1 MPDQS
6 YGRKFYQQIQLATKV
21 TRLESLRLFFMRL
34 FEGKGLFGNAKK
46 IEDLKA
52 KITKEIKN
60 IDKNVLKSTFLN
72 FQKRCNLIIKL
83 NGGHVENK

>member
-1 MPDQS
+1 MADRS

-34 FEGKGLFGNAKK
+34 FEGKGLFTNPKNN
-46 IEDLKA
+46 LKA
-52 KITKEIKN
+52 NIAKELTKHWQKYFKI
-60 IDKNVLKSTFLN
+60 N
-72 FQKRCNLIIKL
+72 FFKFSKKL

>member
-1 MPDQS
+1 MADRS

-21 TRLESLRLFFMRL
+21 TRLESLRLILKARVSPMP
-34 FEGKGLFGNAKK
+34 KT

-52 KITKEIKN
+52 NIAKEIKN
-60 IDKNVLKSTFLN
+60 IDKNILKSTFLN